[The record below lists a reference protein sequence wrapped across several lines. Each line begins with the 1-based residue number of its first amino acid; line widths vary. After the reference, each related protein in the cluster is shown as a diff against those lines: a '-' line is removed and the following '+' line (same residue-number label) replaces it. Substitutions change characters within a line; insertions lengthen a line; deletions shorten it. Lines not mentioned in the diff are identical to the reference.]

1 MIRRIRRLIRLVVPY
16 RRDLSLAWSTIK
28 GRKGGFVGSF
38 VAIAGGSAVIAA
50 CGVLLMS
57 GLCTGVTPERYAGA
71 PVVLGAEQSHRLDE
85 SAEVRYSERVTLP
98 VDKADD
104 VAEVPG
110 VESAVGDVN
119 VEVSMVNPDGDEVGG
134 PDGFPVFG
142 HGWSSAKLGPFEMRE
157 GRIPS
162 KAGEVVLDAGL
173 AERSKVSP
181 GSTVRF
187 VAGSVP
193 SSYRVVGIAEAPGEG
208 LHRQSAVF
216 FTDGQAAELS
226 GRQDRVAA
234 IGVLAAPG
242 VSPDQLSGRITDAV
256 PGVAAKTGAE
266 RGDVEFLDVGDAR
279 SLVVESAASF
289 GGIMVLIVVFVVAS
303 TLALSVQQ
311 RRRELALLRA
321 VGATPKQIHYM
332 IGAEMTLVSVA
343 GALAGVL
350 PGLLLA
356 FAMRGVFI
364 LAGAMP
370 PDFGMSV
377 GWLPFLAALVLCV
390 TSARIGGWLVARRV
404 AKVSPVEALGEA
416 AIESKRFGRV
426 RLVIGVLLIP
436 LGLLL
441 TLGGVAAPGD
451 SVADTAGAAALLF
464 VVAVGCLG
472 PLLLRGAIAMFG
484 PRLNPRSTPG
494 GFLAQ
499 TNARAHTQRLSSAT
513 TPLAMGV
520 AFAAVQ
526 VFSASTALAGAQ
538 DQLSEGLRADHV
550 LTSSSGAGI
559 SPEVVD
565 AVREVSGVST
575 VTPVART
582 QALITFPSEDSTKT
596 QVFTALGLAP
606 ERLSATMDLEVLDGD
621 LGKLRGGTVA
631 LSRNTAETV
640 RTDPGKKVE
649 LRLGDGTVIKP
660 RVVATYERGLGFGD
674 VVLPNG
680 LAVAHT
686 TAQVDAAVLVKAE
699 DGTDQGKL
707 AGLLRDAVKR
717 YPTVDVGDQDA
728 FEAPSGTG
736 GSGDWALNLLFQ
748 TVLLG
753 YIAIAVVNT
762 LVMATASRVREFA
775 MLRLI
780 GAHPAQV
787 RAMMN
792 GEARIV
798 VFSALLFG
806 LLATI
811 PPLVGTSLAL
821 TGSPVP
827 SISPL
832 GLAVLAGATVAL
844 GWWPI
849 RIATRFA
856 MRSAPV
862 DAIGGRE

>member
-1 MIRRIRRLIRLVVPY
+1 
-16 RRDLSLAWSTIK
+16 
-28 GRKGGFVGSF
+28 
-38 VAIAGGSAVIAA
+38 
-50 CGVLLMS
+50 
-57 GLCTGVTPERYAGA
+57 
-71 PVVLGAEQSHRLDE
+71 
-85 SAEVRYSERVTLP
+85 
-98 VDKADD
+98 
-104 VAEVPG
+104 
-110 VESAVGDVN
+110 
-119 VEVSMVNPDGDEVGG
+119 
-134 PDGFPVFG
+134 
-142 HGWSSAKLGPFEMRE
+142 
-157 GRIPS
+157 
-162 KAGEVVLDAGL
+162 
-173 AERSKVSP
+173 
-181 GSTVRF
+181 
-187 VAGSVP
+187 
-193 SSYRVVGIAEAPGEG
+193 
-208 LHRQSAVF
+208 
-216 FTDGQAAELS
+216 
-226 GRQDRVAA
+226 
-234 IGVLAAPG
+234 
-242 VSPDQLSGRITDAV
+242 
-256 PGVAAKTGAE
+256 
-266 RGDVEFLDVGDAR
+266 
-279 SLVVESAASF
+279 
-289 GGIMVLIVVFVVAS
+289 
-303 TLALSVQQ
+303 
-311 RRRELALLRA
+311 
-321 VGATPKQIHYM
+321 
-332 IGAEMTLVSVA
+332 
-343 GALAGVL
+343 
-350 PGLLLA
+350 
-356 FAMRGVFI
+356 
-364 LAGAMP
+364 
-370 PDFGMSV
+370 
-377 GWLPFLAALVLCV
+377 
-390 TSARIGGWLVARRV
+390 
-404 AKVSPVEALGEA
+404 
-416 AIESKRFGRV
+416 
-426 RLVIGVLLIP
+426 
-436 LGLLL
+436 
-441 TLGGVAAPGD
+441 
-451 SVADTAGAAALLF
+451 
-464 VVAVGCLG
+464 
-472 PLLLRGAIAMFG
+472 
-484 PRLNPRSTPG
+484 
-494 GFLAQ
+494 
-499 TNARAHTQRLSSAT
+499 
-513 TPLAMGV
+513 MGV